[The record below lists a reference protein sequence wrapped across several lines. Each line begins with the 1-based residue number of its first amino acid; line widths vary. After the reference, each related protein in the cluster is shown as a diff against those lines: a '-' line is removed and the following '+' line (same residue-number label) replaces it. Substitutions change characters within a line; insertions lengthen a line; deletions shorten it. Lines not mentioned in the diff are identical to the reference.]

1 MKSKSIRILSVLILL
16 LSFVVLGNSFRGFVD
31 GWSSADQ
38 DLENPEGKIHR
49 VDVTLHPTAVY
60 SSPDTL
66 QLADN
71 RKIPYQ
77 VRDVVLEMK
86 TDKTYDLVAVIIGL
100 VVAPAFLFMAIWAVV
115 SFFRFIRDVLRQRI
129 FIPFNVRRLRVIC
142 WMLVLVGIMRNL
154 SVVMDYF
161 LLLKGSGVSFPGYQ
175 VADYEFEYST
185 FFFALLFG
193 LFAEIFALG
202 VKLKEEQ
209 DLTV

>member
-1 MKSKSIRILSVLILL
+1 MKSKSIRILSILILL
-16 LSFVVLGNSFRGFVD
+16 LSMVVLGDGFLGFKD
-31 GWSSADQ
+31 GWSSADG
-38 DLENPEGKIHR
+38 DVDKKIHR
-49 VDVTLHPTAVY
+49 VDVSLNPAAVY

-77 VRDVVLEMK
+77 VRDVVLEVK
-86 TDKTYDLVAVIIGL
+86 TNSAYDLAAAIIGL
-100 VVAPAFLFMAIWAVV
+100 VVIPAFLFLVIWSVV
-115 SFFRFIRDVLRQRI
+115 SFFRFIRDVLRQQI

-142 WMLVLVGIMRNL
+142 WMLLLVGIMKNL
-154 SVVMDYF
+154 FVVMDYF
-161 LLLKGSGVSFPGYQ
+161 LLLKDSGVSFPGYQ
-175 VADYEFEYST
+175 MADFEFEYST

>member
-1 MKSKSIRILSVLILL
+1 MKSKGIRILSVLILL
-16 LSFVVLGNSFRGFVD
+16 LSLVVLGNSFRGIID
-31 GWSSADQ
+31 GWNSAGQ
-38 DLENPEGKIHR
+38 DLENTEGKIHR
-49 VDVTLHPTAVY
+49 VDVTLHPTVVY

-77 VRDVVLEMK
+77 VGDVVLEMK
-86 TDKTYDLVAVIIGL
+86 TDKTYDLAAVIVGL